1 MVVVE
6 ICFACVGRY
15 SKRLFVYILLFWDVH
30 ALIWWWMIGNA
41 LFTLMTIWI
50 DVEFVSFS
58 YRYWVWIDPLK
69 RSFAI
74 LKNLADDLCRKLMLQ
89 QVGLCARLY
98 ARGNPPNYTL
108 TLCCFPLHLKEQVYT
123 PSPVCAQG
131 EGDSLKPLC
140 KADRISVSLSKAF
153 TLMQEENL
161 DNFLTWVY
169 QFLLILFPSFPT
181 TWSRCV
187 RRNISFAGTKRNT

>member
-1 MVVVE
+1 
-6 ICFACVGRY
+6 
-15 SKRLFVYILLFWDVH
+15 
-30 ALIWWWMIGNA
+30 MIGNA

-50 DVEFVSFS
+50 DVVKFVSFS
-58 YRYWVWIDPLK
+58 FRYWVWIDPLK

-74 LKNLADDLCRKLMLQ
+74 LKNLANDLYRKLMLQ
-89 QVGLCARLY
+89 QVGLFARLY
-98 ARGNPPNYTL
+98 ARGNPPNYVL

-123 PSPVCAQG
+123 PLSPVPRNVCAQG
-131 EGDSLKPLC
+131 RGNSLKPLC

-169 QFLLILFPSFPT
+169 QFLLILFPSCPT
-181 TWSRCV
+181 TWSRWV